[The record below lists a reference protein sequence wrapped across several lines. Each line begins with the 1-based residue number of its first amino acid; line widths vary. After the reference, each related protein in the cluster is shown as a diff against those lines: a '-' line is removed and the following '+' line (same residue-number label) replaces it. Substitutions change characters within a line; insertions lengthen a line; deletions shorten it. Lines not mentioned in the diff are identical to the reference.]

1 MERFTASARRG
12 AFPWAA
18 AAVRRPG
25 AGRGRSAFAGAL
37 RDGPQN
43 REKICKLLIK
53 ISPIR
58 RWSIV

>member
-1 MERFTASARRG
+1 MERFYRVRPPGRVPLGSGCG
-12 AFPWAA
+12 APPWRWPWAFCFLW
-18 AAVRRPG
+18 RF
-25 AGRGRSAFAGAL
+25 RG
-37 RDGPQN
+37 GPQN